1 MSIFSISDM
10 MINRCITIYSLV
22 AALTAGAI
30 PAASAQKD
38 AGTSLPGSLDF
49 LNVTDV
55 RLFTSYVIED
65 GYPVAWGGDGFH
77 AGIQAFSFIL
87 SNCKEI
93 PREFDMPTDPSSFLT
108 ITDLEGRMVASDQRD
123 ETPTFRKLKYTSSFK
138 TSPSF
143 SLGVTRGGEYLLR
156 GGIDPDLY
164 VYEQK
169 VVLNDEPAARVTGT
183 NVRITDGLNPLVTVT
198 SGYPYDPDAVSG
210 EHTLHWSVASTA
222 DPSAIIADNTESFE
236 LKSDIRTLAAIA
248 ELQLKVPDITPGE
261 YIFTLTSD
269 YGPANRTFIA
279 KVNDVLHAEVNIVM
293 SEYIFGE
300 DLEASLKMDL
310 GYGYPFVAIDD
321 ATGQPTVTVTA
332 TLLSRSASE
341 QFSDPAWVDSEMQLS
356 KDIRIPFD
364 DVTVETLREY
374 DGRLPLDVS
383 VYFNGQ
389 TQYSQTF
396 DLLFRYDSTGIPG
409 ITTDSTDRPIKLYD
423 INGIEVDAGYHGL
436 VITSDGT
443 RLLRR

>member
-1 MSIFSISDM
+1 MM
-10 MINRCITIYSLV
+10 MINRYLLIYSLV
-22 AALTAGAI
+22 VALTAGAI
-30 PAASAQKD
+30 PAASAQQD

-49 LNVTDV
+49 LNVTNV

-65 GYPVAWGGDGFH
+65 GSPVAWDGDGFH

-93 PREFDMPTDPSSFLT
+93 PGEFEMPVDPSSFLT
-108 ITDLEGRMVASDQRD
+108 ITDLEGRIVASDQRD
-123 ETPTFRKLKYTSSFK
+123 ETPTFKKLKFTSSFK

-143 SLGVTRGGEYLLR
+143 SLGVTRGGEYRLR
-156 GGIDPDLY
+156 GGLDPDLY
-164 VYEQK
+164 AYEQK
-169 VVLNDEPAARVTGT
+169 VVLNDEPGAQVTGT

-198 SGYPYDPDAVSG
+198 SGYPYDPDAVAG
-210 EHTLHWSVASTA
+210 EHTLHWSVASMA
-222 DPSAIIADNTESFE
+222 DPSAVIAENLESFE
-236 LKSDIRTLAAIA
+236 LKSDTRTLAAVA

-279 KVNDVLHAEVNIVM
+279 KVNDVLHAEVSIDK
-293 SEYIFGE
+293 SEYIFEE
-300 DLEASLKMDL
+300 DLEASLKINL
-310 GYGYPFVAIDD
+310 SYGYPFVAIDD
-321 ATGQPTVTVTA
+321 ATGEPTVTVT
-332 TLLSRSASE
+332 TSLLSESASE
-341 QFSDPAWVDSEMQLS
+341 QFSDPAWVDSEMLLS

-374 DGRLPLDVS
+374 NGRLPLDVS

-396 DLLFRYDSTGIPG
+396 DLLFRYNSTGITG
-409 ITTDSTDRPIKLYD
+409 ITTDGTDQPIKRYD
-423 INGIEVDAGYHGL
+423 INGIEVDASYRGL

-443 RLLRR
+443 KLLRR